1 MILWILAT
9 LLTAI
14 AAVILA
20 IPLIRRLD
28 LPPSDAERVL
38 QVSRDQLA
46 EIEADAA
53 RGALSEAD
61 RDEARREVERRVLKV
76 AKSAPAA
83 LTNGKD
89 SGRILALGL
98 LGGWIV
104 VGSVGLYAVMGRPDL
119 PSQPAQ
125 MRLQAAAQSQAL
137 PAGTGQA
144 TAVAAVTQNG
154 TAAPAA
160 GSVEE
165 MIAGLVDRLEA
176 DPSDAEGWRML
187 GWSYFNT
194 ERYADAADAY
204 AQAVA
209 LDGSDPDIW
218 SAYGETLVRSAR
230 GMVSPDAVE
239 AFDQAIAL
247 NPGDPRARFFKGMAL
262 EQAGDPEAAITA
274 WLAILDGASP
284 SADWVP
290 GLVQRV
296 EELAA
301 ATNFDLGDQLAG
313 LSSALAQ
320 VPAPAP
326 VLAPA
331 LPPSGGLAGPTQEQ
345 IAAAQDMDPQDRQ
358 AMIRGMVDQLA
369 GRLQENPDD
378 PDGWAQLIRSRMVL
392 GEPDAAAAALGI
404 AQGVFAADPGKLGI
418 VEDGAR
424 SAGLTVN

>member
-76 AKSAPAA
+76 AKTAPAA

-119 PSQPAQ
+119 PAQPAQ
-125 MRLQAAAQSQAL
+125 MRLQAAAPSQAML
-137 PAGTGQA
+137 AAPGQA

-154 TAAPAA
+154 TAPPAA

-165 MIAGLVDRLEA
+165 MIAGLVARLEA
-176 DPSDAEGWRML
+176 DPSDVEGWRML

-194 ERYADAADAY
+194 ERYADASDAY

-230 GMVSPDAVE
+230 GMVTPDAVE
-239 AFDQAIAL
+239 VFDQALAL
-247 NPGDPRARFFKGMAL
+247 DPGDPRARFFKGMVL
-262 EQAGDPEAAITA
+262 EQAGDPEAAIAA
-274 WLAILDGASP
+274 WLAILDSASP
-284 SADWVP
+284 SADWVA

-301 ATNFDLGDQLAG
+301 ATNYDLGDQLAG
-313 LSSALAQ
+313 FGASNSA
-320 VPAPAP
+320 APAI
-326 VLAPA
+326 APA
-331 LPPSGGLAGPTQEQ
+331 LPPSGGLPGPTQEQ

-369 GRLQENPDD
+369 GRLQDSPDD
-378 PDGWAQLIRSRMVL
+378 PEGWAQLIRSRMVL
-392 GEPDAAAAALGI
+392 GEPDAAAMALGI
-404 AQGVFAADPGKLGI
+404 AQGVFSADPVKLGF
-418 VEDGAR
+418 VEDAAR
-424 SAGLTVN
+424 SAGLTLN